1 MSINLLEFIFQ
12 ILIIILFVLKDYI
25 SENDFY

>member
-1 MSINLLEFIFQ
+1 M
-12 ILIIILFVLKDYI
+12 IILFVLKDYI